1 MREAIHTADNVTLIP
16 ATGIQGVP
24 QYSLG
29 QARVAAYCRV
39 STDEEEQQNSYN
51 VQINYYTDYINA
63 NPNWKL
69 VGIFADE
76 GISGTQT
83 ANRTEFNRMIK
94 MCRRKRIDIIL
105 CKSIS
110 RFARNTVDCLD
121 YVRELKSLG
130 IAVIFEKENINTL
143 SASSEFAISLYAS
156 FAQAESESIS
166 RNVTWGIERSFRE
179 GKFTYYMKQTLG
191 YRLGDDGKPYII
203 EEEAKAVRDIFKM
216 FAEGHSMAEIAAEMT
231 ERGVVRRN
239 GSSEWNRHHVNI
251 ILRNEKYVGDAI
263 LQKSYTVDCLTHERA
278 RNYGQKPK
286 YLIQNCHDPIIDRD
300 TWDKVRLELARRSS
314 ENKSARKKGEKSRYH
329 TIYALTSLLYCSHC
343 RKPFRRTTW
352 QWNGMKKGVWRCA
365 DRLESPK
372 ITCKKSPSIH
382 EDKLHRAIVNII
394 NSTIKDTGQ
403 LNAAVQESTQASR
416 NEMMEIDKEIVTL
429 SARIAEINALRD
441 NLIGNISG
449 NQFEFLSTELRTLN
463 EEEQQKKDRLDEI
476 KQRKDN
482 IKLEVQKAA
491 TAREMFG
498 NMQPMECFDDNIIR
512 NIIERITVNSKTE
525 ITVRFRGGLE
535 ISGPVEK

>member
-16 ATGIQGVP
+16 ATGVQGVP

-29 QARVAAYCRV
+29 QSRVAAYCRV

-51 VQINYYTDYINA
+51 VRINYYSDYINS

-83 ANRTEFNRMIK
+83 SNRTEFNRMIK

-105 CKSIS
+105 CKSIN

-143 SASSEFAISLYAS
+143 SATSEFAISLYAS

-179 GKFTYYMKQTLG
+179 GKFTYYMNQTLG

-203 EEEAKAVRDIFKM
+203 EEEAEAVCDIFKM
-216 FAEGHSMAEIAAEMT
+216 FSEGNSMADIAAVMT

-286 YLIQNCHDPIIDRD
+286 YLVQNCHDPIIDRE

-314 ENKSARKKGEKSRYH
+314 ENKIARKKGEKSRYH

-343 RKPFRRTTW
+343 GKPFRRTIW
-352 QWNGMKKGVWRCA
+352 QWNGKKKGV
-365 DRLESPK
+365 
-372 ITCKKSPSIH
+372 
-382 EDKLHRAIVNII
+382 
-394 NSTIKDTGQ
+394 
-403 LNAAVQESTQASR
+403 
-416 NEMMEIDKEIVTL
+416 
-429 SARIAEINALRD
+429 
-441 NLIGNISG
+441 
-449 NQFEFLSTELRTLN
+449 
-463 EEEQQKKDRLDEI
+463 
-476 KQRKDN
+476 
-482 IKLEVQKAA
+482 
-491 TAREMFG
+491 
-498 NMQPMECFDDNIIR
+498 
-512 NIIERITVNSKTE
+512 
-525 ITVRFRGGLE
+525 
-535 ISGPVEK
+535 